1 MTDITNFVSW
11 KELEGKEARG
21 VSKEVDLGE
30 VKEIGTNYI
39 VTQKGIVDKDKF
51 FIPKYLAEGYDGHTL
66 HFNVTEGQKNEFRR
80 DAAPTYE
87 EYTRYRVAEVPTD
100 IESKVRI
107 IEEAD

>member
-11 KELEGKEARG
+11 KELQGKEARG

-30 VKEIGTNYI
+30 VKEIGKNYI

-66 HFNVTEGQKNEFRR
+66 HFNVTEGQKNEFMRKG
-80 DAAPTYE
+80 APTYE
-87 EYTRYRVAEVPTD
+87 EYTRYRRTEGPSD
-100 IESKVRI
+100 IEDQVRVI
-107 IEEAD
+107 KEMD